1 METHYLLLPML
12 AQVALTGYAIIVMR
26 LRREWAVREEGL
38 NPLYFK
44 TKQVGE
50 PPRKMKQA
58 DDLVDNLFQTPL
70 IFFAGC
76 LAAMSLNLVDEIL
89 VGLASLYVVFRI
101 AHAHQILGPNKIMR
115 RSKLWI
121 SSNIT
126 TGIIWLWLTKL
137 AFL

>member
-1 METHYLLLPML
+1 METRHLLLPML

-70 IFFAGC
+70 LYFAGC
-76 LAAMSLNLVDEIL
+76 ISAMALGLIDEVLIS
-89 VGLASLYVVFRI
+89 LASLYVVLRI
-101 AHAHQILGPNKIMR
+101 AHAHQILGPNRIMR
-115 RSKLWI
+115 RSKFWF
-121 SSNIT
+121 SSLIT
-126 TGIIWLWLTKL
+126 IGLFWLWLVKL